1 MFEFNIRVLASSI
14 VSADGVLF
22 EEMHPDT
29 DGDSLA
35 KKMEI
40 LSNMQTPV
48 LGKLIEFY
56 EEITKRCD
64 EQYSAEEVKN

>member
-1 MFEFNIRVLASSI
+1 
-14 VSADGVLF
+14 
-22 EEMHPDT
+22 
-29 DGDSLA
+29 
-35 KKMEI
+35 MEI